1 MKHSYLTFL
10 VSGVILLSG
19 CRTVQEARKVQ
30 SDPEV
35 RLPGEYTVK
44 AEPSGILADRV
55 YTLNELEQFAL
66 RYNPAVLQ
74 SALAVNQAEIS
85 LRAAKAGY
93 LPTLSSSI
101 GHSRNTS
108 NTDRHHGSTSNSG
121 SYSGN
126 LNFGITVYDF
136 GKTSAAIDAAQASL
150 AAAQADYQAARN
162 EVVYNVRQNFFAVL
176 RATDLHKVAVE
187 AVAQY
192 KEHLEQVKTQFE
204 VGKGMQYDVTKA
216 EVDYNEALLSEI
228 TTSNNVLMNRAKLN
242 QSLGLAENV
251 EYSLGEFKLHEYA
264 ADADALMATARTK
277 EPSLLALEYGITAS
291 SAKIDAAIAEL
302 YPTISLSL
310 GGSISGRNPSLP
322 WLWNLNGALSMTEN
336 LFNAGANMRAIE
348 SAAIDMRLARSR
360 YAVKEQSVYYELRV
374 AALTMNKAKR
384 QMEVTAITERSAK
397 ENLDIVNE
405 KFKVG
410 KASSVDRTDAQ
421 VSYSTAKANAVS
433 AYFDYQD
440 AQAKVAYLIGE

>member
-1 MKHSYLTFL
+1 MRMKHSYLTFL

-30 SDPEV
+30 SDAEV

-44 AEPSGILADRV
+44 AETSGILADRV

-85 LRAAKAGY
+85 LRASKAGY

-150 AAAQADYQAARN
+150 AVAQADYQAARN

-264 ADADALMATARTK
+264 TDADALMAIARTK

-310 GGSISGRNPSLP
+310 GGSVSGRNPSLP

-336 LFNAGANMRAIE
+336 LFNAGSNMRAIE

-397 ENLDIVNE
+397 ENLL
-405 KFKVG
+405 F
-410 KASSVDRTDAQ
+410 SPL
-421 VSYSTAKANAVS
+421 
-433 AYFDYQD
+433 FC
-440 AQAKVAYLIGE
+440 